1 VTAPSTE
8 AHPPLRLGVLG
19 AGMIATFSYGV
30 LPNLKHIS
38 EKVEVVAIADPA
50 IDRAQEAARDFGI
63 PHAFSTL
70 EEMLASCE
78 LDAIA
83 NLTPIP
89 VHGETCLTILQAGK
103 HLVTEKPLATTME
116 DADRIVAL
124 AAELGLT
131 VVCAPPQMLFPLYR
145 AAKRAI
151 DEGTIGRPAY
161 AKVRC
166 SSGGPG
172 SSWWPNDP
180 SWFYR
185 KGSGPVFDMGVYGIH
200 EITGLIGPAKRVSA
214 FSGVTDPVRVVR
226 GGPFAGTEM
235 AVTADDNVVFML
247 DFGDSTF
254 ALVDATFNALASR
267 APKIEIFGR
276 RGVISLSDRMFHSA
290 APPLE
295 VFRADALPTMGGW
308 TVPESWD
315 VSIEQQRV
323 DRLQRAVLVD
333 HLVDCVWNGT
343 PPILSAEHA
352 RHALEIMLAIEES
365 AATGRVVDLQTT
377 F

>member
-1 VTAPSTE
+1 
-8 AHPPLRLGVLG
+8 
-19 AGMIATFSYGV
+19 M
-30 LPNLKHIS
+30 
-38 EKVEVVAIADPA
+38 
-50 IDRAQEAARDFGI
+50 Q
-63 PHAFSTL
+63 
-70 EEMLASCE
+70 
-78 LDAIA
+78 
-83 NLTPIP
+83 
-89 VHGETCLTILQAGK
+89 
-103 HLVTEKPLATTME
+103 
-116 DADRIVAL
+116 DADTIVAL
-124 AAELGLT
+124 ARDHGLT

-145 AAKRAI
+145 AARTAI
-151 DEGTIGRPAY
+151 EGGTIGRIAY

-172 SSWWPNDP
+172 SSWWPADP
-180 SWFYR
+180 TWFYQ

-214 FSGVTDPVRVVR
+214 FSGITDPVRVVHA
-226 GGPFAGTEM
+226 GPFAGTEM
-235 AVTADDNVVFML
+235 PVTANDNTVFML

-254 ALVDATFNALASR
+254 ALVDSTFNALASR

-276 RGVISLSDRMFHSA
+276 TGTISISDRMFHST

-308 TVPESWD
+308 TVPESWE
-315 VSIEQQRV
+315 VSMEQQRV

-333 HLVDCVWNGT
+333 HLVDCVWSGAH
-343 PPILSAEHA
+343 PVLSAEHA

-365 AATGRVVDLQTT
+365 AASGRVVDLQTT